1 MVLLHRRLRT
11 IFSIGIILVSLF
23 FAFNFFG
30 CILYITGVWSIDNG
44 MTSWLNSEGGNFG
57 VIHDFSPH
65 KQYFFSVYFALGT
78 VTSTMGYG
86 DIVSILK
93 I

>member
-1 MVLLHRRLRT
+1 
-11 IFSIGIILVSLF
+11 
-23 FAFNFFG
+23 
-30 CILYITGVWSIDNG
+30 
-44 MTSWLNSEGGNFG
+44 MTSWLDREGGNFG